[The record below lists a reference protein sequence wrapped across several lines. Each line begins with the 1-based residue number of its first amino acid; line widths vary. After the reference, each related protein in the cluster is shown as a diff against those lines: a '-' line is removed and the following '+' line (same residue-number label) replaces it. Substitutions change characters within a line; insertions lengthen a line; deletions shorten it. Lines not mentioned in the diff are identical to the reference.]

1 VFSVVLPLARA
12 AFAPVLPASTVTSGA
27 AIAVCFTPEED
38 CAAFAIRAIPRQEQT
53 RRNPDGAT
61 HRRSLLPIY
70 FAAEFAE
77 AAFDFPGR
85 ALANSVNVFILS
97 RSGRLI

>member
-1 VFSVVLPLARA
+1 LWDQSGLTRPRSPVFETAPFDRSGTSPQQLNSTRA
-12 AFAPVLPASTVTSGA
+12 KNK
-27 AIAVCFTPEED
+27 
-38 CAAFAIRAIPRQEQT
+38 T

-70 FAAEFAE
+70 FAAEFGE

-85 ALANSVNVFILS
+85 TLANSVNVFILS
-97 RSGRLI
+97 RSRRPI

>member
-1 VFSVVLPLARA
+1 MFSVVLPLARA

-70 FAAEFAE
+70 FAAEFGE
-77 AAFDFPGR
+77 AIFDFPGR
-85 ALANSVNVFILS
+85 TLANSVNVFILS
-97 RSGRLI
+97 RYRRPI